1 MKKLTGMIIIAAL
14 LLSNTIPAYA
24 WPEYSE
30 ETKRLGREA
39 GLQMEDLEWEEID
52 RRQQEYRRRKGL
64 STSSNDELHIR
75 SNGSANGSV
84 AVTDT
89 ADGLHIYSNEYA
101 SQSQNYGS
109 KNSYDEFHTAPKDIF
124 DTDASRLTPHERCSL
139 GVGRTWQIPRP
150 FDKMSVADNVKTG
163 AVHGAKI
170 PMDKAQDAAEEALG
184 IAGLMSKKDCP
195 AGELTLLDRKKLE
208 LARALATKA
217 RLLLLDEVAAG
228 LTEAEAGEVMDLVRT
243 LKERKYTI
251 IWIEHN
257 IEVMLG
263 AADRLMCMSEGR
275 NVILDT
281 PEKVM
286 NSNIVEELYLGSE
299 A

>member
-1 MKKLTGMIIIAAL
+1 MKHAVSLDNITAG
-14 LLSNTIPAYA
+14 Y
-24 WPEYSE
+24 
-30 ETKRLGREA
+30 GRVRI
-39 GLQMEDLEWEEID
+39 LN
-52 RRQQEYRRRKGL
+52 GL
-64 STSSNDELHIR
+64 SFDVSEGEVFGVIGPNGCGKTTMLNVLSGFVTPTSGRL
-75 SNGSANGSV
+75 
-84 AVTDT
+84 T
-89 ADGLHIYSNEYA
+89 
-101 SQSQNYGS
+101 
-109 KNSYDEFHTAPKDIF
+109 IF

-150 FDKMSVADNVKTG
+150 FDKMTVADNVKTG

-170 PMDKAQDAAEEALG
+170 PIDKAQGAAEEALG
-184 IAGLMSKKDCP
+184 IAGLMSKKDCL

-228 LTEAEAGEVMDLVRT
+228 LTEAEAGEVMDLVKA

-286 NSNIVEELYLGSE
+286 NSKIVEELYLGSE